1 MNNKNKISAFTLT
14 EILVVLVISAIVVGL
29 AFSVLDLVQNNLRAI
44 KNNYAAAT
52 EVQHLKQQLK
62 IDFNRYHDI
71 EYNERLQE
79 LSLKNAIDSVHYSFL
94 DRIVIRNEDTIPVS
108 ISGVEF
114 FFFGNTIS
122 EGKADAVKIILG
134 KPSDDFLFVSKI
146 NDSKVFFD

>member
-1 MNNKNKISAFTLT
+1 MNNKNKIPAFTLT

-29 AFSVLDLVQNNLRAI
+29 AFSVLDLVQNNLRAV

-71 EYNERLQE
+71 RYDGRLQE
-79 LSLKNAIDSVHYSFL
+79 LSLKNPVDSVHYSFSNH
-94 DRIVIRNEDTIPVS
+94 IVIRNRDTIPVP
-108 ISGVEF
+108 INEVEF
-114 FFFGNTIS
+114 FFLGNSIS

-134 KPSDDFLFVSKI
+134 KPSNDFLFVSKI
-146 NDSKVFFD
+146 NDAKVYFD

>member
-1 MNNKNKISAFTLT
+1 MNNKNKIPAFTLT

-44 KNNYAAAT
+44 KGNYAATT

-71 EYNERLQE
+71 EYNKGFQGLK
-79 LSLKNAIDSVHYSFL
+79 LKNAIDSVHYTFL
-94 DRIVIRNEDTIPVS
+94 DRIVTRNEDTIPVS

-114 FFFGNTIS
+114 FFFGNSIS
-122 EGKADAVKIILG
+122 EGKVDAVKIILRE
-134 KPSDDFLFVSKI
+134 PSNDFLFVSKI
-146 NDSKVFFD
+146 NDAKVYFD

>member
-1 MNNKNKISAFTLT
+1 MNNKNKIPAFTLH

-71 EYNERLQE
+71 EYDERLQE
-79 LSLKNAIDSVHYSFL
+79 LSLKNAIDSVQYSFL

-114 FFFGNTIS
+114 FFFGITIS

-134 KPSDDFLFVSKI
+134 KPSNDFLFVSKI
-146 NDSKVFFD
+146 NDSKVYFK